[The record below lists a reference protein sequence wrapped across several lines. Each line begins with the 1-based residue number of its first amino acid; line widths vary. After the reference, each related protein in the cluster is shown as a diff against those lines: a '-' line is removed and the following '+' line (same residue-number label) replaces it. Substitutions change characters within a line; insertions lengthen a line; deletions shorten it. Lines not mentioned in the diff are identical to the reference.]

1 MHEEDS
7 ISAFRDESDFL
18 VAEAPRFRK
27 ESSKLLS
34 DNYENHE
41 LMYNL
46 EQILPNWHVEE
57 VEIQSEGEFSDWE
70 IIPQTIYYFSLDQC

>member
-1 MHEEDS
+1 
-7 ISAFRDESDFL
+7 

-57 VEIQSEGEFSDWE
+57 VEMQSEGEFSD
-70 IIPQTIYYFSLDQC
+70 

>member
-1 MHEEDS
+1 MQEEDN
-7 ISAFRDESDFL
+7 ISAFQDESDFL

-41 LMYNL
+41 LMYNV
-46 EQILPNWHVEE
+46 ERMIPTWHV
-57 VEIQSEGEFSDWE
+57 
-70 IIPQTIYYFSLDQC
+70 